1 MDGSNP
7 NDGATMSRPPLRVL
21 VFASGALAP
30 FLFGAIR
37 LAAAH
42 SGRSVAALALIL
54 GGIFGLSIGSK
65 TRRLVSRY
73 VGVGVGRTLSDA
85 SDLALA
91 GVVIVLIVLTYAPLS
106 MLEAGMGFI
115 SGFIGLHA
123 LDAAATWWPYR
134 YSPVDD

>member
-30 FLFGAIR
+30 FLFGVIH

-54 GGIFGLSIGSK
+54 GGILGLGIGSK
-65 TRRLVSRY
+65 TRRIVSRY

-91 GVVIVLIVLTYAPLS
+91 GVVVALIVLTYAPFS

-123 LDAAATWWPYR
+123 LDAAASWWPYR

>member
-30 FLFGAIR
+30 FLFAAIR

-54 GGIFGLSIGSK
+54 GGILGLGIGSK
-65 TRRLVSRY
+65 TRRVVSRY
-73 VGVGVGRTLSDA
+73 VGVGVGRTLSDV

-91 GVVIVLIVLTYAPLS
+91 GVVMALIVLTYAPLS
-106 MLEAGMGFI
+106 VLEAGMGFL

-123 LDAAATWWPYR
+123 LDAAASWWPYR
-134 YSPVDD
+134 NSPVDD